1 MAPELVV
8 FVGLPAS
15 GKSTFYRQRF
25 AATHEL
31 VSKDLMPH
39 NQRRGARQRELV
51 AAALSRGRS
60 VVVDNTNTRRAD
72 RAELLALARAAG
84 ATATLYHFTSP
95 VGDCLAR
102 NRKREGKARVPDVAL
117 FVAQK
122 RLEPPADD
130 EGFDARYEVSLL
142 PSQGFAVV
150 SRSVHVDSERSG
162 S

>member
-1 MAPELVV
+1 MAAELVV

-15 GKSTFYRQRF
+15 GKSTFYRERF
-25 AATHEL
+25 ATTHEL
-31 VSKDLMPH
+31 VSKDRMP
-39 NQRRGARQRELV
+39 NNRRRGARQRELV
-51 AAALSRGRS
+51 AAALARGRS

-84 ATATLYHFTSP
+84 ATTTLYQFTAV

-117 FVAQK
+117 FVAAK
-122 RLEPPADD
+122 GLEPPADD
-130 EGFDARYEVSLL
+130 EGFDARYGVSLL
-142 PSQGFAVV
+142 APQGFAVV
-150 SRSVHVDSERSG
+150 RISDQVDSERPG

>member
-1 MAPELVV
+1 MAELVV

-15 GKSTFYRQRF
+15 GKSTFYRERF

-31 VSKDLMPH
+31 VSKDLMP
-39 NQRRGARQRELV
+39 NNTRRADRQRELV
-51 AAALSRGRS
+51 AAALARGRS

-72 RAELLALARAAG
+72 RAELLGLARAAG
-84 ATATLYHFTSP
+84 ATTALYHFAAP
-95 VGDCLAR
+95 IGDCLAR

-117 FVAQK
+117 FVANK

-142 PSQGFAVV
+142 APQGFAVV
-150 SRSVHVDSERSG
+150 RIAPQVDSDRSG